1 MGDKEGPISQKN
13 LLFLL
18 RHKFFLQTDFTSA
31 SEPIKQTFCITSE
44 NFSFT
49 SSNLTEEVCS
59 DEDAQNWCRRT

>member
-18 RHKFFLQTDFTSA
+18 RHKFFFLQTDFTSA
-31 SEPIKQTFCITSE
+31 SEPINQTFCIT
-44 NFSFT
+44 
-49 SSNLTEEVCS
+49 SNLTEEVCS